1 MLDQRFY
8 WGTIRKAIVAFGNM
22 FNNITIERKDAAGNV
37 VQLQR
42 VPLAYSPQQKFLAK
56 IKQQPNV
63 DNTNFQVILPRM
75 GFEMVS
81 LDYDP
86 NRKISPMQQSRT
98 INSSTSAS
106 AQYAPTPYNINVLL
120 YIYAKNQDDGLQII
134 EQILPYFNPDYNL
147 TIHAIPELSINN
159 DLPII
164 LTSIGFVDDYEG
176 DMTTRRAIMW
186 TLSFVMKLNFY
197 GPVSKQGII
206 NRVITNTFGDA
217 ALTSQQSRIIVE
229 GTGDLANTIPDGN
242 VTYLSTFEDF

>member
-164 LTSIGFVDDYEG
+164 LNSIGFVDDYEG

-206 NRVITNTFGDA
+206 NRVTTNTFRDA
-217 ALTSQQSRIIVE
+217 ALTSQQSRIIVQ

>member
-8 WGTIRKAIVAFGNM
+8 WGTIRKSIVAFGNM
-22 FNNITIERKDAAGNV
+22 FNNITIERKDDAGNV

-56 IKQQPNV
+56 IKQRPDV

-98 INSSTSAS
+98 INSSTTAS

-147 TIHAIPELSINN
+147 TINAIPELSINN

-164 LTSIGFVDDYEG
+164 LNSIGFVDDYEG

-206 NRVITNTFGDA
+206 NRVTTNTFRDA
-217 ALTSQQSRIIVE
+217 ALSSQQSRIIVQ
-229 GTGDLANTIPDGN
+229 GTGDLANTILDGN

>member
-63 DNTNFQVILPRM
+63 DNSNFQVILPRM

-120 YIYAKNQDDGLQII
+120 YIYAN
-134 EQILPYFNPDYNL
+134 NPDYNL
-147 TIHAIPELSINN
+147 TIHAIPQLNINN

-164 LTSIGFVDDYEG
+164 LNSIGFTDDYEG

-186 TLSFVMKLNFY
+186 TLSFIMKLNFY
-197 GPVSKQGII
+197 GPVNKQGII
-206 NRVITNTFGDA
+206 NKVTTNTFRDA
-217 ALTSQQSRIIVE
+217 ALSSQQSRIIVE
-229 GTGDLANTIPDGN
+229 GTGDLANTIPAGN

>member
-56 IKQQPNV
+56 IKQQPDV
-63 DNTNFQVILPRM
+63 DNKNFQVILPRM

-98 INSSTSAS
+98 INSSTTAS

-164 LTSIGFVDDYEG
+164 LNSIGFVDDYEG

-206 NRVITNTFGDA
+206 NRVTTNTFRDA
-217 ALTSQQSRIIVE
+217 ALTSQQSRIIIE

>member
-56 IKQQPNV
+56 IRQQPDV

-98 INSSTSAS
+98 VNSSTTAS

-134 EQILPYFNPDYNL
+134 EQIVPYFNPDYNL

>member
-22 FNNITIERKDAAGNV
+22 FNNITIQRVDADGNV
-37 VQLQR
+37 VQLQK
-42 VPLAYSPQQKFLAK
+42 VPLSYSPKQKFLTK
-56 IKQQPNV
+56 IRQQPNV
-63 DNTNFQVILPRM
+63 DTQNVQVLLPRM

-86 NRKISPMQQSRT
+86 NRKISPIQQSRT
-98 INSSTSAS
+98 INSSTAAN
-106 AQYAPTPYNINVLL
+106 AQYAPTPYNINVIL
-120 YIYAKNQDDGLQII
+120 YVYAKNQDDALQVI

-147 TIHAIPELSINN
+147 TIKAVPQLNIKN

-164 LTSIGFVDDYEG
+164 LNSIGFEDDYEG
-176 DMTTRRAIMW
+176 DLTTRRSIIW

-206 NRVITNTFGDA
+206 KKTTSNIFNDA
-217 ALTSQQSRIIVE
+217 ELTSQQQIITVQ
-229 GTGDLANTIPDGN
+229 PDPVTAN
-242 VTYLSTFEDF
+242 VTDSFGYIENFEDF